1 MSVDY
6 IYNYLDDDDLIL
18 ISDEIRN
25 REKLTSAEI
34 VLSIKRNISIL
45 NRLLHPRSGIDFYA
59 KKEFYRLGADRT
71 KDKTGIL
78 IFILF
83 EERKFYVLADNA
95 INQVFS
101 QETWTSVT
109 ETIKTNFSQG
119 MFAEGLV
126 KSVSIIGEILENN
139 FPIKPDDKNE
149 ISNKIIIT

>member
-1 MSVDY
+1 
-6 IYNYLDDDDLIL
+6 
-18 ISDEIRN
+18 
-25 REKLTSAEI
+25 
-34 VLSIKRNISIL
+34 
-45 NRLLHPRSGIDFYA
+45 LLHPRSGIDFYA